1 MPVAARSA
9 LTRRVLII
17 DDEPDLIEGL
27 TEALNGEFQILTA
40 SDTGT
45 AESLLTQE
53 PADLI
58 ILDVVLRHE
67 NGLDFL
73 TKLRQK
79 SDVPVLIITGFGSKE
94 VVLAAMR
101 ARANDYL
108 DKPFTLSQLY
118 EKVRDLTAAGHR
130 PDHVADRVREIIE
143 QEYMRDWTVEE
154 LANALHLSV
163 RTMRLAFRRKYGRRL
178 TDFLEETRIRRAQ
191 DLLATTDFLR
201 WVFGTAITSP
211 GSFVN
216 ASARALAFSAA
227 TRAAK
232 VSTQRD
238 ELRPSERWFFF
249 LTESRGDFSP
259 FETVLSP

>member
-191 DLLATTDFLR
+191 DLLATTDFR
-201 WVFGTAITSP
+201 IGEVASQVGFRDRHYFTRVFRQRVGKGPRVFRSDSRRESLNPERRTS
-211 GSFVN
+211 SI
-216 ASARALAFSAA
+216 
-227 TRAAK
+227 
-232 VSTQRD
+232 
-238 ELRPSERWFFF
+238 
-249 LTESRGDFSP
+249 
-259 FETVLSP
+259 